1 MYICL
6 HTKTNNMKFVIIL
19 IISTFFSS
27 LSSIPSQERLLT
39 TTKNFFIFLDEKN
52 DIKIYDHQGKLN
64 SSTHIPN
71 ALKKESCIR
80 DFLTDSE
87 SNSVAFFYQKDGD
100 FKVVSIGG
108 GSVFESINDTLVRID
123 NSFNH
128 RMTHQSA
135 VFIQND
141 TLFKFGGYG
150 YWSNRNFMTFYDKKT
165 KEWEFFN
172 TKTIL
177 TPPPVAAMNYSLIDN
192 DFYFLHGDK
201 SITADKAS
209 RIPNKEIW
217 KFSFKDRKWTNL
229 GSSKLPLYENSVKI
243 DDNKFLAKTRNGSY
257 VIVDLKENK
266 FNFVDTNQTTF
277 NLNYFNSIIVKDTLY
292 QLSKNNVII
301 KSPINQIFFTSNSID
316 SSDKSIYLRSLELFN
331 KLGLTT
337 FSLVVLIIISLIF
350 LKYRRNQRPRIDQ
363 LGLRYKGVNYRLD
376 KFETQMITC
385 LLKQKEVP
393 SQLFYDIVENS
404 ELSYP
409 QNNKIKNDAIRK
421 LNDKLEK
428 ILNIKEFIQSKKL
441 EEDGRVLVYFSSQ
454 KQIFINN

>member
-1 MYICL
+1 
-6 HTKTNNMKFVIIL
+6 MKFVIIL

-141 TLFKFGGYG
+141 TIFKFGGYG
-150 YWSNRNFMTFYDKKT
+150 YWSNRNFMTFYDNKT
-165 KEWEFFN
+165 KEWEYYN
-172 TKTIL
+172 TNTIL
-177 TPPPVAAMNYSLIDN
+177 TPPPVASIKHSLIDN
-192 DFYFLHGDK
+192 EFYFLQGDK
-201 SITADKAS
+201 SINAAKAS
-209 RIPNKEIW
+209 RNPNKEIW
-217 KFSFKDRKWTNL
+217 KFSFKDRKWTNFGL
-229 GSSKLPLYENSVKI
+229 SKLPLYENSVKI

-257 VIVDLKENK
+257 ITVSLNENK

-301 KSPINQIFFTSNSID
+301 KSPINQIFFNSNSID

-350 LKYRRNQRPRIDQ
+350 LKYRRNQRPRIDE
-363 LGLRYKGVNYRLD
+363 LGLRYKGVNYKLS
-376 KFETQMITC
+376 KCEAQMIRC
-385 LLKQKEVP
+385 VLNQKEVS
-393 SQLFYDIVENS
+393 SQFFYDIVENP

-409 QNNKIKNDAIRK
+409 QNNKIKNDAIKK

-428 ILNIKEFIQSKKL
+428 ILNIKDFIQSKKL